1 MKKCLI
7 FLLLLF
13 VPVLALAADPPI
25 PADATLVSVLMPQ
38 HELVEGIIS
47 REGDTMR
54 LLMRRSDGMLVFVG
68 GVHDAQHGWQ
78 MTESTPLP
86 ENTILGVENFVAS
99 LGIGGAYDTV
109 SLRPYADGRWG
120 VSLFY
125 PDNEGPFRVGA
136 NWIFEEPG
144 APLLV
149 GDHPWSDITRIDWTS
164 LPASYEEAL
173 SQVDHSGWALVSNPN
188 PQDRLN
194 LRAKPDKKS
203 TSLGKYYNGAP
214 VRILEDQGEW
224 ARVDILGVEGWM
236 MTRYLAIGDSM
247 KDVKYAGPQL
257 QTVEGG
263 AMLHTEPHEEAAVSA
278 VNGDYSSM
286 QVIGIVN
293 ELWYHVWFYE
303 ENCGGYFRADD
314 LWEGNG

>member
-1 MKKCLI
+1 MKKAFACFLSILLMTAFCLT
-7 FLLLLF
+7 
-13 VPVLALAADPPI
+13 ALA
-25 PADATLVSVLMPQ
+25 
-38 HELVEGIIS
+38 
-47 REGDTMR
+47 GDD
-54 LLMRRSDGMLVFVG
+54 LYI
-68 GVHDAQHGWQ
+68 A
-78 MTESTPLP
+78 
-86 ENTILGVENFVAS
+86 
-99 LGIGGAYDTV
+99 
-109 SLRPYADGRWG
+109 
-120 VSLFY
+120 
-125 PDNEGPFRVGA
+125 
-136 NWIFEEPG
+136 
-144 APLLV
+144 
-149 GDHPWSDITRIDWTS
+149 
-164 LPASYEEAL
+164 
-173 SQVDHSGWALVSNPN
+173 NPN
-188 PQDRLN
+188 PQDRLH
-194 LRAKPDKKS
+194 LRTEPAKSSKSLGKYYNGAPMERIGAFNHNGWVQVRVGLGGNSLTGYMNQSYLSSKATQSAMPQYAAVKPVKAYQQPSLSSKSLTIAGGRLLSLMGFSDGWWHLLAHTGESEGNYTCFVPADADGILPLGSDPFVKAHISNPDP
-203 TSLGKYYNGAP
+203 TDRLHLRTAPDQNAESLGKYYNGAP